1 MGHIKLR
8 FSPEVDQD
16 QYRKEY
22 NPSTKKDKVFQD
34 ALSKSWGL
42 MQYFTKLEE
51 GLSRLI
57 VIGLG
62 LGNPAP
68 WKELAYQIGKT
79 FSAAQ
84 QVEMIED
91 LTKRG
96 ALIITEGLLFQ
107 LPTDIS
113 KEKKEFN
120 FYKTCRLAMEYRNEL
135 AHNGIIVLVRQEQ
148 GVISHYPIIGLDNP
162 RSKIASDIFQPT
174 CISLPS
180 TIDKGGNTIYLSFQD
195 WAFRLANSVPIY
207 FSEPSFTPG
216 TPIEDKEEF
225 LNYHK
230 ERLSQKFE
238 KFNQGKLKKID
249 KLIDRINNLET

>member
-8 FSPEVDQD
+8 FTPEVDQTK
-16 QYRKEY
+16 YRKEY
-22 NPSTKKDKVFQD
+22 NPSTKKDKIFQD
-34 ALSKSWGL
+34 ALNKSWGL

-62 LGNPAP
+62 LDNPAP

-91 LTKRG
+91 LEKKG
-96 ALIITEGLLFQ
+96 ALIITEGLSFQ

-120 FYKTCRLAMEYRNEL
+120 FYKACRLAMEYRNEL
-135 AHNGIIVLVRQEQ
+135 AHNGINVLVKQKED
-148 GVISHYPIIGLDNP
+148 VISHYPIIGLDNP
-162 RSKIASDIFQPT
+162 RSKVESDIFKPT
-174 CISLPS
+174 CISLSS
-180 TIDKGGNTIYLSFQD
+180 TIDKNGNTIYLSFQD
-195 WAFRLANSVPIY
+195 WAFRLSNSVPIY
-207 FSEPSFTPG
+207 FGEPSFTPG
-216 TPIEDKEEF
+216 TPIDDKEEF

-230 ERLSQKFE
+230 ERLSKKFE
-238 KFNQGKLKKID
+238 KFNQSKLKKID
-249 KLIDRINNLET
+249 KLIERINGLEE